1 MGNKS
6 DLVSNKMNQYSG
18 EQEFLVTSA
27 KTGQNVDNLFQDLT
41 KKVLDKIETGEIP
54 TDGVILN

>member
-1 MGNKS
+1 
-6 DLVSNKMNQYSG
+6 MNQYSG
-18 EQEFLVTSA
+18 EHEFLVTSA
-27 KTGQNVDNLFQDLT
+27 KTGQNVDNLFRDLT

>member
-1 MGNKS
+1 
-6 DLVSNKMNQYSG
+6 MNQYSG

-54 TDGVILN
+54 TDGVIIN